1 MTTDQIYK
9 AYCDQLIQIENLQK
23 EIARLQERNEK
34 LSKRHPTKEE
44 ALAQYEWLKANSKR
58 NKNENQ

>member
-1 MTTDQIYK
+1 MTSDQIYK

-34 LSKRHPTKEE
+34 LSKRNPTKEE

-58 NKNENQ
+58 NKETE

>member
-1 MTTDQIYK
+1 MTSDQIYK

-58 NKNENQ
+58 NKETE

>member
-9 AYCDQLIQIENLQK
+9 AYCDQLIEIENLQK
-23 EIARLQERNEK
+23 EITRLKEINEK

-44 ALAQYEWLKANSKR
+44 VLAQYNWLKANSKR